1 MTISNLKQKLSF
13 FSDCLEAE
21 SRAQTLW
28 NVRSS
33 KTELLQVLSITY
45 ENENPDKLI
54 IEQAHADKLSKVLDR
69 YSREKQLILGRFY
82 IVAYYNISE
91 IGGAR
96 KARKV
101 CCPIIYAPCKLEK
114 SAIHNKALV
123 APDYNRCVINPAI
136 KQFFDYHNIN
146 CDQELDALLA
156 ESKLPFDES
165 KYIDFINKIR
175 ARLSG
180 IARFGK
186 TTSECFKNLE
196 KDDVYLVSESL
207 LFIMRKQDSAQNS
220 LHEVKEITKR
230 NDMSTALES
239 ILDGQHIKQMT
250 STRSFWRWLPW
261 RRYENLNLPL
271 PVVLSDAQST
281 LINNSAKRT
290 LSIAVGPPGTGKSFT
305 IASLALKEFTQGR
318 SVLVVS
324 QNQHAVDVVR
334 RKLIDDF
341 GIDPSLTVL
350 GNDEGLSRDVKEQLN
365 SLLRLRPEFDR
376 EEYRALIQ
384 QVNNSLTRRHEKE
397 AQFLSSCKTQVGEVE
412 EVKKSFFSWLKSSS
426 SKQMLTDQD
435 SALLSELFCD
445 LEELDDEIN
454 LLTAKLVN
462 LHYNHKVN
470 KLLDNKNSRDSIREF
485 AKSLTARNSFY
496 QEKYYRAVDFSHV
509 LGAVPFWFAPVSSLS
524 RLLPLQKELFDVV
537 IIDEATQ
544 CNLSVCLPALYRAKK
559 AVIVGDPKQLSHVSF
574 VSYDLQQSL
583 FDRHSLN
590 SQELSSDF
598 RNNSVLDYAMAS
610 EASHGGVTQLDEHF
624 RSHPQIIEFSN
635 RAFYNS
641 SLKVM
646 TTRPNT
652 IQKVIELRRV
662 KGKRVRGV
670 NRIEA
675 DVVVEAVKAMIQDQS
690 ELPESEVQSLG
701 VLSFFSDQAQHI
713 EKKLFDELS
722 LNALKRHNLR
732 VGTPFSFQGEER
744 DHMLI
749 SCCIDAD
756 TPSASY
762 TYLNRDDV
770 FNVAITRA
778 RDFQTIFLSCEPDQ
792 IKANSKL
799 NSYIKYCLESSV
811 ENVEPQNNERDAFQD
826 EIYTWLQEKG
836 IKAYK
841 NYVVAGTSIDL
852 MAVYE
857 DRALAID
864 LIGFDGHLKGVLSLK
879 QFKLLA
885 RAGLKSFLLPYDEW
899 RNNKSRLLEQLLL
912 QIGAMTKLDTQN
924 KSGVAAFNDNDE
936 AFIRDLTDGISIN
949 QLNTRFVKSN
959 ERRAAKQI
967 SMLLEK
973 LTRFD
978 RSLNLC
984 FIPEELTYK
993 RYKNAFHDLIK
1004 DCIIKL
1010 QQASIA
1016 SELASSLLDQQ
1027 KQLFGSTGQ
1036 YGGEYDDIFEARA
1049 SMVDEQK
1056 NKIQQL
1062 LAINEA
1068 ALLQMDKTC
1077 LKLNRLH
1084 ESADEKELS
1093 SHDILG
1099 ELTEKIDLY
1108 KGTLHRPNQ

>member
-1 MTISNLKQKLSF
+1 MRGHEDGINIKQ
-13 FSDCLEAE
+13 
-21 SRAQTLW
+21 
-28 NVRSS
+28 V
-33 KTELLQVLSITY
+33 Y
-45 ENENPDKLI
+45 
-54 IEQAHADKLSKVLDR
+54 ADKLSVVLDR
-69 YSREKQLILGRFY
+69 YWREKQLMVGLFY
-82 IVAYYNISE
+82 IVAHHDVASF
-91 IGGAR
+91 GAKTR
-96 KARKV
+96 KRKI
-101 CCPIIYAPCKLEK
+101 CCPIIYFPCELSK
-114 SAIHNKALV
+114 SKFISSPCVKPNLS
-123 APDYNRCVINPAI
+123 RGVINPAA
-136 KQFFDYHNIN
+136 KQFFSEHIQDVDKLL
-146 CDQELDALLA
+146 DQLLA
-156 ESKLPFDES
+156 TLKQPFDNDTNNPYSIITKLHKEFTKS
-165 KYIDFINKIR
+165 TSHWQTVTSNKEKST
-175 ARLSG
+175 ARCL
-180 IARFGK
+180 
-186 TTSECFKNLE
+186 KNLKQGVLHIVDE
-196 KDDVYLVSESL
+196 ALIYVSRKQVSAQGSLYEIEEIIKRDDVSSALAPILENKNTLRNESY
-207 LFIMRKQDSAQNS
+207 D
-220 LHEVKEITKR
+220 
-230 NDMSTALES
+230 
-239 ILDGQHIKQMT
+239 
-250 STRSFWRWLPW
+250 SFWNWLPW
-261 RRYENLNLPL
+261 RKYQNLSLPL

-281 LINNSAKRT
+281 VIENAAKYS

-305 IASLALKEFTQGR
+305 IASLALKEFTRGK

-341 GIDPSLTVL
+341 GVDSGLTVL

-365 SLLRLRPEFDR
+365 KLLRSSPKFNNEN
-376 EEYRALIQ
+376 YKALIRQLNRKLQ
-384 QVNNSLTRRHEKE
+384 QRQEQEDEFLQCCETKVSGKAVDEK
-397 AQFLSSCKTQVGEVE
+397 SSN
-412 EVKKSFFSWLKSSS
+412 FFSQFMRSSPVKVNAPENK
-426 SKQMLTDQD
+426 KQV
-435 SALLSELFCD
+435 LLSEQFCD
-445 LEELDDEIN
+445 LEELDEEIN

-462 LHYNHKVN
+462 GHYHRKIN
-470 KLLDNKNSRDSIREF
+470 KLLNKSTSRTSIGEF
-485 AKSLTARNSFY
+485 AKSLTARNAYY
-496 QEKYYRAVDFSHV
+496 QERYYNSVNFNDV
-509 LGAVPFWFAPVSSLS
+509 LGAVPFWFAPLSSLS
-524 RLLPLQKELFDVV
+524 RLLPLQKELFDIV

-544 CNLSVCLPALYRAKK
+544 CNLSVCLPALYRAKN

-574 VSYDLQQSL
+574 VSYDAQQKM
-583 FDRHSLN
+583 FDQYALN
-590 SQELSSDF
+590 ANELSSDF
-598 RNNSVLDYAMAS
+598 RNQSVLDYAAS
-610 EASHGGVTQLDEHF
+610 ALGSQNAVSQLDEHF
-624 RSHPQIIEFSN
+624 RSHPQVIQFSN
-635 RAFYNS
+635 QAFYDN

-646 TTRPNT
+646 TTRPNR
-652 IQKVIELRRV
+652 IKQAIKLQRV
-662 KGKRVRGV
+662 DGKRSNGV

-675 DVVVEAVKAMIQDQS
+675 NVVVDAVKSLIKQQS
-690 ELPESEVQSLG
+690 ELPQSEVQSLG

-713 EKKLFDELS
+713 EKKLFNELS
-722 LNALKRHNLR
+722 LNALRRHNLR

-749 SCCIDAD
+749 SCCIDQD

-778 RDFQTIFLSCEPDQ
+778 RDFQTVFLSCEPDQ
-792 IKANSKL
+792 IKINSKL
-799 NSYIKYCLESSV
+799 NSYIKYCLESGV
-811 ENVEPQNNERDAFQD
+811 ENIEPQSDAHDAFQD

-864 LIGFDGHLKGVLSLK
+864 LIGFDGNLKGVLSLT

-899 RNNKSRLLEQLLL
+899 RNDKPRLFEQLLL
-912 QIGAMTKLDTQN
+912 QIGAMTKLEAQS
-924 KSGVAAFNDNDE
+924 KSGVAAFNNAEE
-936 AFIRDLTDGISIN
+936 AFISDLTNGISIN

-973 LTRFD
+973 HSRFE
-978 RSLNLC
+978 RALHLC
-984 FIPEELTYK
+984 FMPEELTFK

-1027 KQLFGSTGQ
+1027 KQLFGSAEQ
-1036 YGGEYDDIFEARA
+1036 SGGEYDDIFEARA

-1062 LAINEA
+1062 LTTNEA

-1084 ESADEKELS
+1084 ESEDENELS
-1093 SHDILG
+1093 SHDILE

-1108 KGTLHRPNQ
+1108 KGVVHKRSE